1 MERDA
6 RDDLLPAE
14 GEITTDGTA
23 DLSRSWDAGA
33 DFVGDLR
40 QCLLSLV
47 PHHPSDRDAV
57 AARSVEDLLLD
68 YLTWSERKITP
79 QPRRVHLSDVLRT
92 GKHLHHGEISPG
104 LRQVLYLA
112 RTGGDLSPHLSRQ
125 TRYAYA
131 RRNRPSRPLERGL
144 DLLLHAWGLHHLHLA
159 VQHEGDGFVTRT
171 EQVLMVIVRQA
182 DFFAIDVV
190 VHDSHNSSD
199 PYWTVNEELLRTV
212 ARSWPTVDLLN
223 RSVIATGL
231 AGPPHSPDD
240 LLQLRKARVSTSH
253 AFDGMVFHPRLLSIA
268 GTPMDLGERA
278 AQLLSGVRELQERLS
293 RDGGTWF
300 RRLMTEEAGLPLP
313 ASPRWTLGIDQGVIA
328 LTEHSSDLLVH
339 CRDLALAAQ
348 AAAGRHPTPRA
359 HTPPGLA

>member
-1 MERDA
+1 MESDA
-6 RDDLLPAE
+6 SDGLLPVEDDIA
-14 GEITTDGTA
+14 TDGTT
-23 DLSRSWDAGA
+23 DPSRSWDAGA
-33 DFVGDLR
+33 DFVGDLHE
-40 QCLLSLV
+40 CLLSLV

-57 AARSVEDLLLD
+57 AVRSVEDLLLD

-79 QPRRVHLSDVLRT
+79 RPRRVHLSDALRT
-92 GKHLHHGEISPG
+92 GEHLHRGEISPG

-112 RTGGDLSPHLSRQ
+112 RTGGDLSPYLSKQ
-125 TRYAYA
+125 TKYAYA
-131 RRNRPSRPLERGL
+131 RRKRPNKPLKRGL
-144 DLLLHAWGLHHLHLA
+144 DLLLHAWGIHHLHLSM
-159 VQHEGDGFVTRT
+159 QHEDDGFAVRT

-190 VHDSHNSSD
+190 VHDSGDSGD
-199 PYWTVNEELLRTV
+199 PHWTVNEELLRTV

-223 RSVIATGL
+223 RSMIATGL

-240 LLQLRKARVSTSH
+240 LLQLRKAHVSTFH
-253 AFDGMVFHPRLLSIA
+253 AFDGAVFHPRLLSIA

-300 RRLMTEEAGLPLP
+300 RRLMTEEAGLLLP

-328 LTEHSSDLLVH
+328 LTEHSSDLLVR
-339 CRDLALAAQ
+339 CRDLTLA
-348 AAAGRHPTPRA
+348 
-359 HTPPGLA
+359 